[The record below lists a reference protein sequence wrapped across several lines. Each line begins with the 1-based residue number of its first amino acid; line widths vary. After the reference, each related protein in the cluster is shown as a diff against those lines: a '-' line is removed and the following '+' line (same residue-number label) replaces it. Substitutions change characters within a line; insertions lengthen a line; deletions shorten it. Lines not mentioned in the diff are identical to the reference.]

1 MVLFFNFLNLKY
13 FKRYN
18 LRMLIVLFIFKVIV
32 LKLEYSFLDKLNV
45 IKYLLLIV
53 FNLDISI
60 IFSKCL
66 YFYCKIMEI

>member
-53 FNLDISI
+53 FNLDVSI
-60 IFSKCL
+60 IFSNIYILIVK
-66 YFYCKIMEI
+66 

>member
-18 LRMLIVLFIFKVIV
+18 LKMLIVLFIFKVIV

-53 FNLDISI
+53 FNLDVSI
-60 IFSKCL
+60 IFSNIYILIVK
-66 YFYCKIMEI
+66 

>member
-32 LKLEYSFLDKLNV
+32 LKLEYSFLDKLDV

-53 FNLDISI
+53 FNLDVSI
-60 IFSKCL
+60 IFSNIYILIVK
-66 YFYCKIMEI
+66 

>member
-18 LRMLIVLFIFKVIV
+18 LRMLIVLFLFKVIV

-53 FNLDISI
+53 FNLDVSI
-60 IFSKCL
+60 IFSNIYILIVK
-66 YFYCKIMEI
+66 

>member
-60 IFSKCL
+60 IFSNVYIFIVK
-66 YFYCKIMEI
+66 

>member
-1 MVLFFNFLNLKY
+1 MVLFFNFINLKY

-18 LRMLIVLFIFKVIV
+18 LKMLIVLFIFKVIV

-53 FNLDISI
+53 FNLDVSI
-60 IFSKCL
+60 IFSNIYILIVK
-66 YFYCKIMEI
+66 

>member
-1 MVLFFNFLNLKY
+1 MVLFFNFINLKY

-53 FNLDISI
+53 FNLDVSI
-60 IFSKCL
+60 IFSNIYILIVK
-66 YFYCKIMEI
+66 